1 MDKKIRIVKTDSF
14 KSKILQSSIK
24 MVHSLQAYIHN
35 DDGVIPLELFS
46 VEELHQIA
54 AQLKQTLNNSDRLPQ
69 YYWYD
74 VVVNDTANTITITL
88 QYETRDRRVV
98 RQPIPNYKMN
108 QVRSG
113 VMYPLEFGD
122 YRYKIELVAY
132 ER

>member
-1 MDKKIRIVKTDSF
+1 MI
-14 KSKILQSSIK
+14 
-24 MVHSLQAYIHN
+24 HSLLAYIHN
-35 DDGVIPLELFS
+35 ADGVLPLELFS

-54 AQLKQTLNNSDRLPQ
+54 AQLKYTLNNSDRLPQ

-74 VVVNDTANTITITL
+74 VVVNDTANMIIVTL

-113 VMYPLEFGD
+113 VFYPLEFGD
-122 YRYKIELVAY
+122 YKYKIELVAY

>member
-1 MDKKIRIVKTDSF
+1 
-14 KSKILQSSIK
+14 

>member
-1 MDKKIRIVKTDSF
+1 MI
-14 KSKILQSSIK
+14 
-24 MVHSLQAYIHN
+24 HSLLAYIHN
-35 DDGVIPLELFS
+35 DDGVLPLELFS

-54 AQLKQTLNNSDRLPQ
+54 AQLKYTLNKTDKLPD

-74 VVVNDTANTITITL
+74 VVVNDTANMIIVTL

-108 QVRSG
+108 QVRAG
-113 VMYPLEFGD
+113 VFYPLEFGD
-122 YRYKIELVAY
+122 YKYKIELVAY